1 MRSMVRAS
9 KNIEWTRGE
18 LVVRWGMIGFVAL
31 LAAFA
36 LWFSFAE
43 ELGHNELKTGTDLT
57 LPLGNLKPGKLFL
70 FTYRLSPSATTQL
83 AVQRGDDGVIR
94 VAFAACRACW
104 RFYHYERSGKIVCS
118 RCNNTIS
125 LPDPGKTSEEKRGC
139 SSVAI
144 AYSIEGGQLVV
155 RAQEIEGMFQR
166 WYLR

>member
-1 MRSMVRAS
+1 MRSKDRTR
-9 KNIEWTRGE
+9 KKIEWTRGE
-18 LVVRWGMIGFVAL
+18 LAVRWGMIGFVVL
-31 LAAFA
+31 LASFA

-43 ELGHNELKTGTDLT
+43 ELGHNELKAGTDLT
-57 LPLGNLKPGKLFL
+57 LPLGDVKPGKLFL

-104 RFYHYERSGKIVCS
+104 RSYHYERSGKIVCS

-125 LPDPGKTSEEKRGC
+125 FPDPGQTPEEERGC

-144 AYSIEGGQLVV
+144 AHSIEGGQLVV
-155 RAQEIEGMFQR
+155 RAQEIEGTFQR